1 MVTKIMS
8 ISFSTDKSRFVALT
22 AVFAAMSVVADLILI
37 PSAGIWDSA
46 IFILSPLAGILLGP
60 VAGAVAIGI
69 GSLAGHYIFF
79 RDIYEMVFM
88 IGAPFGAAMSGLIYQ
103 RRWRPALGLYSILLL
118 GYFLE
123 PVTWILPL
131 WGIWD
136 ILAGFCLLLVFSLV
150 NFRNLWPESDSSQTL
165 LKLLFATIIGL
176 ESDILLRVFILV
188 PGQTYWFFYGF
199 DASVLQAI
207 WLAAGILT
215 PLKVAIATIIAVLVG
230 LPLLRQFRS
239 QFAMNETLLLE
250 D

>member
-1 MVTKIMS
+1 MS
-8 ISFSTDKSRFVALT
+8 ISLTTDRSRFVALT
-22 AVFAAMSVVADLILI
+22 AIFAAMSVVADLILI

-46 IFILSPLAGILLGP
+46 IFILSPLAGVLLGP
-60 VAGAVAIGI
+60 FAGAVAIGL
-69 GSLAGHYIFF
+69 GSLVGHYIFF

-88 IGAPFGAAMSGLIYQ
+88 IGAPFGAAMAGLIYQ
-103 RRWRPALGLYSILLL
+103 RRWKPALGVYSLLLL

-136 ILAGFCLLLVFSLV
+136 ILAGFCLLVIFSLI
-150 NFRNLWPESDSSQTL
+150 NIRNLWPENENSQTL
-165 LKLLFATIIGL
+165 LGLLFATIIGL

-199 DASVLQAI
+199 DAGVLQAI

-215 PLKVAIATIIAVLVG
+215 PLKVAIATIVAMIVG
-230 LPLLRQFRS
+230 LPLLRQFRA
-239 QFAMNETLLLE
+239 QLGQNATLTLE

>member
-1 MVTKIMS
+1 MS
-8 ISFSTDKSRFVALT
+8 ISLTTDKSRFVALT
-22 AVFAAMSVVADLILI
+22 AIFAAMSVVADLILI

-60 VAGAVAIGI
+60 FAGAVAIGI

-103 RRWRPALGLYSILLL
+103 RKWKPALGVYSLLLL

-123 PVTWILPL
+123 PVTWVLPL

-136 ILAGFCLLLVFSLV
+136 ILAGFCLLVIFSFI
-150 NFRNLWPESDSSQTL
+150 NFRDLWPENENSKTL
-165 LKLLFATIIGL
+165 LGLLFATIIGL

-199 DASVLQAI
+199 NAEVLQAI

-230 LPLLRQFRS
+230 LPLLRQFRG
-239 QFAMNETLLLE
+239 QLGQNESLPLE
-250 D
+250 Q